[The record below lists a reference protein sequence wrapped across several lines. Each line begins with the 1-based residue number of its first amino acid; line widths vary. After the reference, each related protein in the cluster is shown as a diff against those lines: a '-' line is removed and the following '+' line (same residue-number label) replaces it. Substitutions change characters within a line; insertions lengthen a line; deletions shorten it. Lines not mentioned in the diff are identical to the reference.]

1 MTKYRIFTSISAIV
15 CFIFIVLGYNI
26 NKFYYILSAAAVILA
41 ILSHK
46 KYKKE
51 KFKHVI
57 EEEIQN
63 WDKKKKRK
71 YKFNVYSSL
80 EELLP
85 NDKDTFRIDNQTW
98 NDLNMDEIFKK
109 LDTTYTIPGQQFLYK
124 ILRNISISKEEL
136 NKRSDS
142 IKAIL
147 TNNKLKSDII
157 NCLFSTGMQGG
168 ENTANFLFE
177 TISFND
183 KFVKFMKIVRFAA
196 PVSLLICFLDIKLGL
211 LLLVFS
217 IFFNIRNYY
226 KTKEFV
232 GGYIDSMKYM
242 SRIMSNS
249 NILLNSD
256 IDLLD
261 IDKKR
266 LSTAFKKTLPIRKKF
281 DQLIFGN
288 NDVGIVTD
296 LNFIYDYLN
305 ILFLIEPILFFD
317 SVKYIDKYR
326 EDMKYIYETI
336 GKIDALLSIA
346 AFRNNNSEYCE
357 PIFSDSKSLNIKD
370 AYYILL
376 DKPVKNSITLDT
388 NRGVL
393 ITGSNMSG
401 KSTFLRTISSNI
413 VLAQTIATVL
423 SSYYQADI
431 LKPFTSIDISDNVE
445 EGDSYYLAEVKAIK
459 RIIDTNDD
467 EIKVISFIDEIFSG
481 TNRIER
487 TSAAIEILDYLKKKK
502 ITAFVATH
510 DLEITKEISGYDKYY
525 FKEQVLEDDIIFDYT
540 IHEGISNT
548 SNAIEILKLVGYPN
562 EIYQAAKE
570 KADKMREN

>member
-1 MTKYRIFTSISAIV
+1 MIKYKISKSISVLA
-15 CFIFIVLGYNI
+15 CFIFIVLGYNL
-26 NKFYYILSAAAVILA
+26 NKLYYILSAAAVILA
-41 ILSHK
+41 VLSHK
-46 KYKKE
+46 KHKRE
-51 KFKHVI
+51 KFKHLI
-57 EEEIQN
+57 EEEILN
-63 WDKKKKRK
+63 WGKKKKRK

-85 NDKDTFRIDNQTW
+85 KEKDTFRIDNQTW
-98 NDLNMDEIFKK
+98 NDLNMYEIFKK

-124 ILRNISISKEEL
+124 ILRNISINKEEL
-136 NKRSDS
+136 NNRNNS
-142 IKAIL
+142 INTIL
-147 TNNKLKSDII
+147 SNNKLKSDII
-157 NCLFSTGMQGG
+157 NCLFSTGIQGG
-168 ENTANFLFE
+168 ENTASFLFE
-177 TISFND
+177 TISFNE
-183 KFVKFMKIVRFAA
+183 KFVKFMKIIRFAA
-196 PVSLLICFLDIKLGL
+196 PASLLVCFLNIQLGI

-232 GGYIDSMKYM
+232 GTYVDSMKYM
-242 SRIMSNS
+242 SRIMSCS

-256 IDLLD
+256 IDSLD
-261 IDKKR
+261 IDKER
-266 LSTAFKKTLPIRKKF
+266 LSTAFKNTLPIRRKF
-281 DQLIFGN
+281 DQLIFAN

-296 LNFIYDYLN
+296 LNFMYDYLN
-305 ILFLIEPILFFD
+305 ILFLIEPIIFFD
-317 SVKYIDKYR
+317 SVQYINKYR
-326 EDMKYIYETI
+326 EDMKFIYEAI

-346 AFRNNNSEYCE
+346 AFRNNNPEYCE

-376 DKPVKNSITLDT
+376 DKPVKNSITLDSD
-388 NRGVL
+388 RGVL

-401 KSTFLRTISSNI
+401 KSTFLRTISSSI
-413 VLAQTIATVL
+413 VLAQTIATVP
-423 SSYYQADI
+423 SSYYKADI

-459 RIIDTNDD
+459 RILDCEDN
-467 EIKVISFIDEIFSG
+467 EIRIISFIDEIFSG

-487 TSAAIEILDYLKKKK
+487 TAAAIEILDYLKKKN

-525 FKEQVLEDDIIFDYT
+525 FKEKVLEDDIIFDYT

-562 EIYQAAKE
+562 EIYEGAKE
-570 KADKMREN
+570 KADAMRES